1 MATLSI
7 RNFDDQLKQ
16 QLRLEAAKHGCSMEE
31 EVRQI
36 LRRHLLPTRK
46 TGLGTRLQQ
55 RFVAS
60 GGVALQLPQR
70 KLARSADLGSD
81 DA

>member
-7 RNFDDQLKQ
+7 RNLDEQLKQ
-16 QLRLEAAKHGCSMEE
+16 QLRLEAAKHGWSMEE

-46 TGLGTRLQQ
+46 TGLGTRLRQ
-55 RFVAS
+55 RFAETGGIELDIPPRKAARYVDFS
-60 GGVALQLPQR
+60 G
-70 KLARSADLGSD
+70 D